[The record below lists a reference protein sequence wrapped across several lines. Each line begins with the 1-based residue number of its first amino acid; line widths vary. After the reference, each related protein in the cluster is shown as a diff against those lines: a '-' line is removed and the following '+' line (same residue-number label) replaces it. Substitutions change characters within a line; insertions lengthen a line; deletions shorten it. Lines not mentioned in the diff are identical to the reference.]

1 MPERGLTGLSAA
13 DVAERIRQGETNRP
27 PRSNL
32 LEYARIVRRNV
43 FTLFNGMVVPA
54 AIALFLLREY
64 QGAVAVSA
72 IAVINSIVGLAQE
85 IRSKWHL
92 DRLALLT
99 EARARVIRDGA
110 VREIPAGEVVRGDA
124 ILLIAGSAVVADGLV
139 LDAQFLEIDEAL
151 LTGESDPV
159 RRKKG
164 DRLLSGSFCV
174 AGEGA
179 YQADTVGARSYAQSA
194 TAQARQYHYAASPL
208 TRIINAII
216 QVLSVT
222 AIGLCVLYVIL
233 DFVRGLAVDELVKMS
248 AATITSMVP
257 QGLVLTATVSFTLG
271 AVRMSSRGA
280 IVQRLNAVETMAA
293 IDVVCTDKTGTL
305 TTNRLRLDRVLPVT
319 DSLPE
324 EAIRDRLRLFAAAS
338 LDRENKNI
346 AAIKAALG
354 EAPVELVDQIP
365 FKSQNRY
372 SAMRVRSGDHEYTL
386 VMGAFEALR
395 DHLALGTCAPVEAA
409 WRKLLPSGLRLL
421 VLADSDYRAAFSA
434 TLEGITLRPLALVAL
449 SDELRPEAATVLTE
463 LSRQGIAFKI
473 VSGDNPETVR
483 ATVGGLDLPLARE
496 PVTSGAELATAHDPE
511 ELIASRSVFGRVA
524 PEQKTAIVKA
534 LQKRGRHV
542 AMIGD
547 GVNDVLPIKTAD
559 LGIAMG
565 EGSQAAKTVAGLV
578 LERNDF
584 SLLPETLEEGRT
596 IVRNLRRSAKLF
608 LTKNVYSF
616 VLIVLYA
623 SGQLGLPF
631 PYIPQQVTL
640 LNWLVIGI
648 PAFVIAL
655 SRERSTS
662 ATRPRFL
669 REVGWFAIRTG
680 LIFAAAATTVLLIA
694 AEEANRTRITLMLT
708 VLIMLGVTAL
718 LRALTDGE
726 EKPLVGDYRFRLMA
740 ALVLP
745 VYALAMYVPPS
756 MRFFE
761 LQPLTLG
768 QWGLALAV
776 AAGGWLLTLA
786 SDRVKV

>member
-1 MPERGLTGLSAA
+1 MSERGLTGLSSAEA
-13 DVAERIRQGETNRP
+13 AERIRRGETNRP
-27 PRSNL
+27 PGSNR
-32 LEYARIVRRNV
+32 LEYAQIIRRNLL
-43 FTLFNGMVVPA
+43 TLFNAMVVPA

-64 QGAVAVSA
+64 QGALAVSA

-92 DRLALLT
+92 DQLALLT
-99 EARARVIRDGA
+99 EAKARIVRDGA
-110 VREIPAGEVVRGDA
+110 TREVPAGEVVRGDV
-124 ILLIAGSAVVADGLV
+124 ILLRAGSAVVADGLV
-139 LDAQFLEIDEAL
+139 LDAQYLEIDEAL

-159 RRKKG
+159 RRQRG
-164 DRLLSGSFCV
+164 DRILSGSFCV

-179 YQADTVGARSYAQSA
+179 YEADTVGANSYAHSA
-194 TAQARQYHYAASPL
+194 TAQARRYQYAASPL
-208 TRIINAII
+208 TRVINAII
-216 QVLSVT
+216 EVLSIT
-222 AIGLCVLYVIL
+222 AIGLCALYAVLY
-233 DFVRGLAVDELVKMS
+233 FVRGLAVDDLVKMS

-280 IVQRLNAVETMAA
+280 VVQRLNAVETMAA

-305 TTNRLRLDRVLPVT
+305 TTNRLRLDHVLPLT
-319 DSLPE
+319 DALPE
-324 EAIRDRLRLFAAAS
+324 AEIRDRLRLFAATS
-338 LDRENKNI
+338 LDRENKNL

-354 EAPVELVDQIP
+354 DAPVELVDQIP

-372 SAMRVRSGDHEYTL
+372 SAVRVRSGGSEFTL
-386 VMGAFEALR
+386 VLGAFEALR
-395 DHLALGTCAPVEAA
+395 DRFTPGTLAGAEAA
-409 WRKLLPSGLRLL
+409 WRKLLPGGLRLL
-421 VLADSDYRAAFSA
+421 VFADSDYRQSFGA
-434 TLEGITLRPLALVAL
+434 TLEGEALRPLALVAL

-463 LSRQGIAFKI
+463 LTRQGIAFKI

-483 ATVGGLDLPLARE
+483 ATVGGLDLPMARE
-496 PVTSGAELATAHDPE
+496 PVTSGAELAAVANPD
-511 ELIASRSVFGRVA
+511 ELIESRSVFGRVA
-524 PEQKTAIVKA
+524 PEQKTAIVKS

-547 GVNDVLPIKTAD
+547 GVNDVLPIKAAD
-559 LGIAMG
+559 LGVAMG

-616 VLIVLYA
+616 VLILLYA
-623 SGQLGLPF
+623 SGRLGLPF

-648 PAFVIAL
+648 PALVIAL
-655 SRERSTS
+655 SRERSS
-662 ATRPRFL
+662 GATRPRFL
-669 REVGWFAIRTG
+669 REVGWFALRSG
-680 LIFAAAATTVLLIA
+680 LIFAAAAATVMLIA
-694 AEEANRTRITLMLT
+694 ADESNRTRITLMLT

-726 EKPLVGDYRFRLMA
+726 EKPLVGDYRFRLLA
-740 ALVLP
+740 ALVIP
-745 VYALAMYVPPS
+745 VYALAMYVPAS

-761 LQPLTLG
+761 LQPLTPG
-768 QWGLALAV
+768 QWGLALVV
-776 AAGGWLLTLA
+776 AAGGYLLTLA
-786 SDRVKV
+786 SDRI